1 MESESLDSI
10 SASGR
15 HSDYEVWDS
24 ACLWAENSKSTGT
37 KAGLADLDGVF
48 GYVGCE
54 V

>member
-1 MESESLDSI
+1 VESESLDSI
-10 SASGR
+10 SASGG

-24 ACLWAENSKSTGT
+24 ACSWAKNSKSTGM
-37 KAGLADLDGVF
+37 KAKLADLDGIF

>member
-24 ACLWAENSKSTGT
+24 ACSWAENSKSTGT
-37 KAGLADLDGVF
+37 KAKLADLDGVF